1 MDRMFYLLSL
11 LFMLV
16 SCNPV
21 PTPEPEPEPVIGFSA
36 SELTVNPEGGDAS
49 LKVTASTTGA

>member
-1 MDRMFYLLSL
+1 MDRMLYLLSL

-21 PTPEPEPEPVIGFSA
+21 PTPEPEPEPVIGFST
-36 SELTVNPEGGDAS
+36 SN
-49 LKVTASTTGA
+49 